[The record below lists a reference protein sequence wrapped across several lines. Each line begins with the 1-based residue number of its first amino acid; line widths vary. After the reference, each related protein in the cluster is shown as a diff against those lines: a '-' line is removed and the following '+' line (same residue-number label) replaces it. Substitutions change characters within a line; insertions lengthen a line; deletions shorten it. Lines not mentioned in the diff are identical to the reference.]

1 LTEASTV
8 LESAY
13 EECRAITRREA
24 KNFYYAFLT
33 LPPARRRAISVIYA
47 FCRHCDDSVD
57 VQGPTE
63 DKLTALAQIQDDLAK
78 SYRHSATTPI
88 FLALDDVAQRYE
100 IPQAHFQ
107 DIISGVESD
116 LVKNRY
122 NDFEELRR
130 YCYQVASVVGLICLQ
145 IFGYQD
151 PQAREHAIDLGLA
164 MQLTNIARD
173 VKEDLEMDRI
183 YLPQDEMARFGYSE
197 QDLRAGVVNQGF
209 IDLMRFQSQ
218 RAQGYFHSGF
228 KLLPYLSRRS
238 RACPAV
244 LGQLYR
250 KVLERI
256 EAADYDVLHQR
267 VSLSKGE
274 KIRVLAQTWITSSL
288 PGLSRVPKGP

>member
-1 LTEASTV
+1 MSTG

-13 EECRAITRREA
+13 EECRSITRREA

-33 LPPARRRAISVIYA
+33 LPAARRRAISVIYA

-57 VQGPTE
+57 TQGSTE
-63 DKLTALAQIQDDLAK
+63 QKLDTLAKIREDLAK
-78 SYRHSATTPI
+78 SYRHSATAPI
-88 FLALDDVAQRYE
+88 FLALDDVSQRYE
-100 IPQAHFQ
+100 ISQAHFQ

-122 NDFEELRR
+122 NDFQDLRQ

-151 PQAREHAIDLGLA
+151 SRAREHAIDLGLA

-197 QDLRAGVVNQGF
+197 QDLQAGVINQQF
-209 IDLMRFQSQ
+209 TALMQFQAQ
-218 RAQGYFHSGF
+218 RAKEYFSSGF
-228 KLLPYLSRRS
+228 KLLPYLSHRT

-244 LGQLYR
+244 LGQLYC
-250 KVLERI
+250 KVLDRI
-256 EAADYDVLHQR
+256 ESADYDVLHQR

-274 KIRVLAQTWITSSL
+274 KVRILAQTWLTSSI
-288 PGLSRVPKGP
+288 PGLFRVPKRP